1 MANDKRRVVI
11 TGMAPVCALGTDHE
25 TLFKNLC
32 DGKQII
38 VPIDK
43 NNEMR
48 KTLRTNYFVPYP
60 EFDEGEYT
68 EKLRIVKKR
77 GAKSAYTAVYAAL
90 RALDDAG
97 IKEPDEDTMVF
108 IGVGAPTMN
117 EISGQVIK
125 AEYHQK
131 IDPMGV
137 PKAMQSSIAAWISIV
152 LGIHGK
158 SSVLS
163 MACASGTESIGMG
176 YDNILSGKCSMA
188 LCGGSDYLTDN
199 NLSLL
204 KGFEHLKAITDD
216 KDGLSL
222 PFSEERSGFL
232 FSEGA
237 AAIVVVEEL
246 EHAIKRGAEIYAEI
260 TGFES
265 SSDGFSVVSM
275 YEDGHIIKKMLRKL
289 IGDKKVD
296 YYNAHGTGTV
306 LNDSV
311 EAGVIKEIFGD
322 KSCQPAI
329 NSTKAFVGHTLG
341 ASGTIEA
348 AVCVDSIRHG
358 MVHGNVCRTIMEGL
372 NYIPEKR
379 NMEVNRAVTASF
391 GFGGHNAALMIER
404 YIK

>member
-1 MANDKRRVVI
+1 MEKNKRRVVI

-38 VPIDK
+38 VPIEK

-48 KTLRTNYFVPYP
+48 KTLRTNYYVPYP
-60 EFDEGEYT
+60 QFEEGEYA
-68 EKLRIVKKR
+68 EKLKLVKKR

-90 RALDDAG
+90 RAIDDAG
-97 IKEPDEDTMVF
+97 ISEPDEDTMVF
-108 IGVGAPTMN
+108 IGVGAPTMY

-131 IDPMGV
+131 IDTMGV

-163 MACASGTESIGMG
+163 MACASGIESIGMG
-176 YDNILSGKCSMA
+176 YDNIISGRCSMA
-188 LCGGSDYLTDN
+188 LCGGSDYLVDDN
-199 NLSLL
+199 LTLL

-216 KDGLSL
+216 EDGRSL
-222 PFSEERSGFL
+222 PFSKERTGFL

-237 AAIVVVEEL
+237 TAIVVVEEL
-246 EHAIKRGAEIYAEI
+246 EHALSRGAEIYAEI

-265 SSDGFSVVSM
+265 SSDGYSVVSM
-275 YEDGHIIKKMLRKL
+275 YEDGHIIKKMLKKL

-311 EAGVIKEIFGD
+311 EACVINEIFGD
-322 KSCQPAI
+322 KSIQPVI

-348 AVCVDSIRHG
+348 TVCVDSIRHS
-358 MVHGNVCRTIMEGL
+358 MVHGNVCKTIMEGL
-372 NYIPEKR
+372 NYVPETRKI
-379 NMEVNRAVTASF
+379 EVNRAVTASF